1 MLPSVFYSSSPCA
14 GWRQSHGTAKLITV
28 RLCCT
33 HFIPGELIGTVLK
46 AIRGA
51 KHYKIYRSAAC
62 AMCTFP
68 LPPPAH
74 NKRETYC
81 VCTRIYIYTQHRG
94 FAILSTKQS
103 KRINAWP
110 VFTVRVTIVFS
121 LFHICPV
128 VCYHS
133 FSRCG
138 SHPLW
143 CIRSCGGYNA
153 YFYGVQGIRLCLN
166 AYRSFTYSSGGHSE
180 L

>member
-46 AIRGA
+46 AIRGQNITRFIDQQRVRCL
-51 KHYKIYRSAAC
+51 H
-62 AMCTFP
+62 FF
-68 LPPPAH
+68 PPPAH
-74 NKRETYC
+74 NKRKNILCVYTYY
-81 VCTRIYIYTQHRG
+81 IYIYTQHRG

-143 CIRSCGGYNA
+143 RIRSCGGYNA

-166 AYRSFTYSSGGHSE
+166 A
-180 L
+180 